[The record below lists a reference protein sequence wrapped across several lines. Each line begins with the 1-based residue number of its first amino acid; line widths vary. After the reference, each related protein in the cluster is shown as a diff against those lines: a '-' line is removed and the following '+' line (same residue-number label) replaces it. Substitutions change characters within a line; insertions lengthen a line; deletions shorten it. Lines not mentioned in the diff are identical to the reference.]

1 MIHTQLT
8 LKVKFWHFLTPLNY
22 TNSQNSIS
30 SFGYVDYYAK
40 NILIL
45 YSRTW
50 NSITGIAILLIHVRR
65 TPQPRSA
72 YWVYIKSHF
81 TSNVCFHFFRLLK
94 KRGIDK
100 DRQKELKQ
108 ERRTLKNRGYAANCR
123 VKRETEEKT
132 LEKRNDKL
140 KLVIF

>member
-1 MIHTQLT
+1 MTDNCNNCSLLKTT
-8 LKVKFWHFLTPLNY
+8 LYFK
-22 TNSQNSIS
+22 
-30 SFGYVDYYAK
+30 SF
-40 NILIL
+40 
-45 YSRTW
+45 S
-50 NSITGIAILLIHVRR
+50 
-65 TPQPRSA
+65 
-72 YWVYIKSHF
+72 
-81 TSNVCFHFFRLLK
+81 FHFSRLLK
-94 KRGIDK
+94 KKCIDK